1 MALDISNKINDA
13 TDNVILQG
21 KDISNRIVSAKND
34 IKHHINDAEM
44 CILEAIEGLGESI
57 SNIGGIGGD
66 GNCNC
71 DFSNYYDKGEI
82 NTMFAELKEDDALSK
97 VGITFRTNMTEIF
110 ETGETKRLIITLKIN
125 NQGLNPEKFTVEI
138 RKNNSKL
145 TPNRSASDPTQYTCS
160 DTISASQKYY
170 ATVTYTSSNP
180 NKSPKSWTKTCDVY
194 SYFLT
199 YYGFGTSPEDVFA
212 NGDSE
217 LVSSSLRNDQEPYD
231 KTYKGEGVVNFYLL
245 VPLGVEKA
253 SIGAFKME
261 GAPTVMYDEEETKH
275 TNIHNIEAKY
285 RIQKTK
291 ATYEN
296 GARIKIYNSNS

>member
-1 MALDISNKINDA
+1 MALDISNKINEA
-13 TDNVILQG
+13 TNDVILQG
-21 KDISNRIVSAKND
+21 KDICNRIISTKND

-44 CILEAIEGLGESI
+44 CILEAIEGLNESI
-57 SNIGGIGGD
+57 GNISIEGGG
-66 GNCNC
+66 CNC
-71 DFSNYYDKGEI
+71 DFENYYDKGEI
-82 NTMFAELKEDDALSK
+82 DTMFAELKEDDALSK

-110 ETGETKRLIITLKIN
+110 ETGERKTLIITLKIN
-125 NQGLNPEKFTVEI
+125 NQGLNPEKFTVEF

-145 TPNRSASDPTQYTCS
+145 TPNRSASDPTQYTYS

-212 NGDSE
+212 NGYSE

-253 SIGAFKME
+253 SIGAFKMD
-261 GAPTVMYDEEETKH
+261 GSPAVMYDEEETKH
-275 TNIHNIEAKY
+275 TNKYNIEAKY

>member
-1 MALDISNKINDA
+1 MALDISNKINEA
-13 TDNVILQG
+13 TNDVILQG
-21 KDISNRIVSAKND
+21 KDICNRIISTKND

-44 CILEAIEGLGESI
+44 CILEAIEGLNESI
-57 SNIGGIGGD
+57 GNISIEGGG
-66 GNCNC
+66 CNC
-71 DFSNYYDKGEI
+71 DFENYYDKGEI
-82 NTMFAELKEDDALSK
+82 DTMFAELKEDDALSK

-110 ETGETKRLIITLKIN
+110 ETGERKTLIITLKIN
-125 NQGLNPEKFTVEI
+125 NQGLNPEKFTVEF

-145 TPNRSASDPTQYTCS
+145 TPNRSASDPTQYTYS

-212 NGDSE
+212 NGYSE

-253 SIGAFKME
+253 SIGAFKMD
-261 GAPTVMYDEEETKH
+261 GSPAVMYDEEETKH
-275 TNIHNIEAKY
+275 TNKHNIEAKY

>member
-1 MALDISNKINDA
+1 MALDISNKINGA
-13 TDNVILQG
+13 TNDVILQG
-21 KDISNRIVSAKND
+21 KDICNRIISTKND

-44 CILEAIEGLGESI
+44 CILEAIEGLNESI
-57 SNIGGIGGD
+57 GNISIEGGG
-66 GNCNC
+66 CNC
-71 DFSNYYDKGEI
+71 DFSNYYDKDEI

-97 VGITFRTNMTEIF
+97 VGITFRTNITEIF

-212 NGDSE
+212 NGYSE

-231 KTYKGEGVVNFYLL
+231 KTYEGEGVVNFYLL

-261 GAPTVMYDEEETKH
+261 GAPVVMYGEEETKH
-275 TNIHNIEAKY
+275 TNKHNIEAKY

>member
-1 MALDISNKINDA
+1 MALDISNKINEA
-13 TDNVILQG
+13 TNDVILQG
-21 KDISNRIVSAKND
+21 KDIRNRIVSSEND

-44 CILEAIEGLGESI
+44 CILEAIEGLNESI
-57 SNIGGIGGD
+57 GNISIEGGG
-66 GNCNC
+66 CNC
-71 DFSNYYDKGEI
+71 DFSNYYDKDEI

-97 VGITFRTNMTEIF
+97 VGITFRTNVTEIF

-212 NGDSE
+212 NGVSE
-217 LVSSSLRNDQEPYD
+217 LVSSSLRNDQKPYD
-231 KTYKGEGVVNFYLL
+231 KTYVGEGVVNFYLL

-261 GAPTVMYDEEETKH
+261 GAPAVMYGEEETKH
-275 TNIHNIEAKY
+275 TNKHNIEAKY
-285 RIQKTK
+285 IIQKTK